1 MDTLHLPVATRH
13 RRRYSPAFKNK
24 LIAACLQPGVS
35 TTAIAVANGI
45 NPNLVRKWIRLRH
58 AVIDIPPP
66 VRSPAPALV
75 PVRVVSPVT
84 EPVITTGAEPI
95 RLELQRGDVR
105 LSVTWPISQTEAC
118 TRWLQEFCS

>member
-58 AVIDIPPP
+58 AAMDNPSSVCN
-66 VRSPAPALV
+66 PAPALV
-75 PVRVVSPVT
+75 PVRVVSPVAVPT
-84 EPVITTGAEPI
+84 VTGPEPI
-95 RLELQRGDVR
+95 RLELQRGEVR
-105 LSVTWPISQTEAC
+105 LSVTWPVSQLEAC

>member
-24 LIAACLQPGVS
+24 LIAACLQPGAS

-45 NPNLVRKWIRLRH
+45 NPNLVRKWIRLRQ
-58 AVIDIPPP
+58 ASIDNPPS
-66 VRSPAPALV
+66 VCNPAPALV
-75 PVRVVSPVT
+75 PVRVVNPVT
-84 EPVITTGAEPI
+84 ELTATTTAEPI
-95 RLELQRGDVR
+95 RLELQRGEVR
-105 LSVTWPISQTEAC
+105 LSVTWPVSQMEAC